1 MNAKPG
7 NVSITGET
15 TIPFTIAKAKQNITA
30 ETESESVHVNTE
42 EPITVNGLGEVSIV
56 SENEEIAVV
65 TEEKMIRGKKKGT
78 AYLKIS
84 AAGDDNH
91 EAAETKIQISV
102 NEDHVLK
109 ITDTVLSTC
118 CEQGSVTSVCE
129 LCGKTFVEK
138 KALDLVNGHAYK
150 VTSTVPPQCEKA
162 GYTTYTCSRCGDE
175 YTDHY
180 REATGHD
187 YDIQIT
193 EPTCTERG
201 HKNYTCKKCGKTKTE
216 DFKEATGH
224 DYVSVVTAPTCTEK
238 GYTTYSCTKCD
249 YVVTDDYREP

>member
-1 MNAKPG
+1 M
-7 NVSITGET
+7 
-15 TIPFTIAKAKQNITA
+15 
-30 ETESESVHVNTE
+30 
-42 EPITVNGLGEVSIV
+42 GEVSIV

-138 KALDLVNGHAYK
+138 KALDLV
-150 VTSTVPPQCEKA
+150 CL
-162 GYTTYTCSRCGDE
+162 
-175 YTDHY
+175 
-180 REATGHD
+180 
-187 YDIQIT
+187 
-193 EPTCTERG
+193 
-201 HKNYTCKKCGKTKTE
+201 
-216 DFKEATGH
+216 
-224 DYVSVVTAPTCTEK
+224 
-238 GYTTYSCTKCD
+238 
-249 YVVTDDYREP
+249 

>member
-102 NEDHVLK
+102 NRSQ
-109 ITDTVLSTC
+109 TDLGKFFPDFPINSFGCGMTLCAVQIVKDCFPLSA
-118 CEQGSVTSVCE
+118 V
-129 LCGKTFVEK
+129 F
-138 KALDLVNGHAYK
+138 
-150 VTSTVPPQCEKA
+150 
-162 GYTTYTCSRCGDE
+162 
-175 YTDHY
+175 
-180 REATGHD
+180 
-187 YDIQIT
+187 
-193 EPTCTERG
+193 
-201 HKNYTCKKCGKTKTE
+201 
-216 DFKEATGH
+216 
-224 DYVSVVTAPTCTEK
+224 
-238 GYTTYSCTKCD
+238 
-249 YVVTDDYREP
+249 

>member
-1 MNAKPG
+1 M
-7 NVSITGET
+7 
-15 TIPFTIAKAKQNITA
+15 
-30 ETESESVHVNTE
+30 
-42 EPITVNGLGEVSIV
+42 
-56 SENEEIAVV
+56 
-65 TEEKMIRGKKKGT
+65 
-78 AYLKIS
+78 
-84 AAGDDNH
+84 
-91 EAAETKIQISV
+91 
-102 NEDHVLK
+102 
-109 ITDTVLSTC
+109 
-118 CEQGSVTSVCE
+118 
-129 LCGKTFVEK
+129 
-138 KALDLVNGHAYK
+138 YK
-150 VTSTVPPQCEKA
+150 RQ
-162 GYTTYTCSRCGDE
+162 TYTCSRCGDE

-249 YVVTDDYREP
+249 YVVTDDYREPLQHNYKLSLIHILICGIIGAWRSRRGHILLL